1 MWSFGC
7 VLYDMLAGRAPFA
20 GDTIFDTLAAFP
32 EHEPDQTILPAD
44 TPLSVR
50 RLLRRC
56 LEKDRDRRLDSASDA
71 FPSTLQLTFRLSA
84 PSPTAANADRLSSL
98 PEGRDVE
105 FLLSAAEPGRRLDA
119 ARPRLVSVKAV

>member
-56 LEKDRDRRLDSASDA
+56 LGKGSRETTRFGVRRVPIDFAVDVSSIGSIADSSECRPIEQPPRGPRCRI
-71 FPSTLQLTFRLSA
+71 PS
-84 PSPTAANADRLSSL
+84 
-98 PEGRDVE
+98 
-105 FLLSAAEPGRRLDA
+105 
-119 ARPRLVSVKAV
+119 VSGGAGPAT